1 MHVMSRGMRYRCTA
15 CGNLTRFDVLAV
27 RRTREF
33 HHYSVAGE
41 LTVEDET
48 VLDEQIAEVVCRWC
62 GATGDAIEALPTE
75 ATEAAA
81 PG

>member
-1 MHVMSRGMRYRCTA
+1 MSRGMRYRCTA

-27 RRTREF
+27 RRTRAF

-48 VLDEQIAEVVCRWC
+48 LLDEQIAAVECRWC
-62 GATGDAIEALPTE
+62 GGTGDAIEAIPTD